1 MNTIT
6 TLFPHV
12 IGQHPAKRKFE
23 FYIKSFEKTG
33 IVPNIMITAPKGAG
47 KTMLARAFARNL
59 LMEVKVEKD
68 AIDLVGSDHSDA
80 VLYEAADTGTF
91 TTTEIRPKK
100 YHEINCATIK
110 NLKQFVEEIMIP
122 CMQDKY
128 ATFLFDECHMLP
140 KDVTMALLTITN
152 PNKGNYNN
160 FSYGGSEVEIDFKR
174 LTFLFATTEPQE
186 VFHALID
193 RMERIDL
200 DDYSYDELGQILM
213 LNTEKVTFEGDL
225 LSKHIAPTLRGN
237 GRAAQKMATNIN
249 NYVVQNDQ
257 MFDGMAIFTHKHWRR
272 LCTTLDIMPHG
283 INKIELRYLR
293 ALHRDGCIR
302 LYNLAA
308 KLGMTRAAIQ
318 SDAEVYLQKLNFID
332 VTVRG
337 RELSK
342 DAREMFEKHPE
353 LLEKGKSS

>member
-12 IGQHPAKRKFE
+12 IGQHPAKRKFK
-23 FYIKSFEKTG
+23 FYIKAFEKTG
-33 IVPNIMITAPKGAG
+33 VVPNIMITAPKGAG

-59 LMEVKVEKD
+59 LMEVKVKED
-68 AIDLVGSDHSDA
+68 GSITKR
-80 VLYEAADTGTF
+80 LK
-91 TTTEIRPKK
+91 TEIRPKK

-160 FSYGGSEVEIDFKR
+160 FSYGGSEIEIDFKK

-193 RMERIDL
+193 RMERVDL
-200 DDYSYDELGQILM
+200 DDYSYDELGQILF
-213 LNTEKVTFEGDL
+213 LNTENVKFEGDL

-249 NYVVQNDQ
+249 NYVVQNDR

-272 LCTTLDIMPHG
+272 LCITLDIMPHG

>member
-1 MNTIT
+1 
-6 TLFPHV
+6 
-12 IGQHPAKRKFE
+12 
-23 FYIKSFEKTG
+23 
-33 IVPNIMITAPKGAG
+33 
-47 KTMLARAFARNL
+47 
-59 LMEVKVEKD
+59 
-68 AIDLVGSDHSDA
+68 
-80 VLYEAADTGTF
+80 
-91 TTTEIRPKK
+91 
-100 YHEINCATIK
+100 
-110 NLKQFVEEIMIP
+110 
-122 CMQDKY
+122 
-128 ATFLFDECHMLP
+128 
-140 KDVTMALLTITN
+140 MALLTITN

-160 FSYGGSEVEIDFKR
+160 FSYGGSEIEIDFKK

-249 NYVVQNDQ
+249 SYIVQDEDDY
-257 MFDGMAIFTHKHWRR
+257 FTHGGMPPKPLNQQDRVFTHKDWKC